1 MINFNKDSFW
11 NLHPIDKESVRE
23 DVKGLLIEGEE
34 IMQAFKTIR
43 DQVIFTTK
51 RIIAVDVQGNT
62 GMRRS
67 FSSMPYSTIQ
77 FFTIQTPGFIEL
89 VHDSELLIYFS
100 NGFKANFEFSGT
112 VDIGEICR
120 TISKYTLG

>member
-1 MINFNKDSFW
+1 
-11 NLHPIDKESVRE
+11 
-23 DVKGLLIEGEE
+23 
-34 IMQAFKTIR
+34 
-43 DQVIFTTK
+43 
-51 RIIAVDVQGNT
+51 
-62 GMRRS
+62 
-67 FSSMPYSTIQ
+67 MPYSTIQ

>member
-51 RIIAVDVQGNT
+51 RIIAVDVQGIT

>member
-51 RIIAVDVQGNT
+51 RIIAVDV
-62 GMRRS
+62 
-67 FSSMPYSTIQ
+67 
-77 FFTIQTPGFIEL
+77 
-89 VHDSELLIYFS
+89 
-100 NGFKANFEFSGT
+100 
-112 VDIGEICR
+112 
-120 TISKYTLG
+120 